1 MAGIK
6 SVLLVCTGN
15 SCRSVMAE
23 GLLKKYLKELGKSN
37 IEVLSAGVNAIDDIR
52 PTAETIEIMLKHSLD
67 VSGFK
72 SRRLTDNMIKDAN
85 LILVMAAHHMD
96 DIIRRVPEAVSKTH
110 LLKQFGLEN
119 DTEACEDLDI
129 LDPIG
134 STLEVYESVFTE
146 IKKEVERIAE
156 LL

>member
-1 MAGIK
+1 MSKIH
-6 SVLLVCTGN
+6 SILFVCTGN

-23 GLLKKYLKELGKSN
+23 ALLKKALKRRGKQD
-37 IEVLSAGVNAIDDIR
+37 IEVRSAGVSTMDGMG
-52 PTAETIEIMLKHSLD
+52 PTQETVQVLAKEGADVAGLKS
-67 VSGFK
+67 K
-72 SRRLTDNMIKDAN
+72 RLTDDMILSAD

-110 LLKQFGLEN
+110 LLKAFGLDSDTQPCEN
-119 DTEACEDLDI
+119 LDI

-134 STLEVYESVFTE
+134 KPINAYEEVLAV
-146 IKKEVERIAE
+146 IKGEVERIAK